1 MSVFL
6 SHFIILTPRTPLSLF
21 SGGHDNTERGYLPTL
36 RKKLEDS
43 LSNEDNGPFEVVVS
57 TKDRHPLEIV

>member
-6 SHFIILTPRTPLSLF
+6 SHFIILTPRTPLFL
-21 SGGHDNTERGYLPTL
+21 GGHDNTERGYLPTL
-36 RKKLEDS
+36 RKKLQDS
-43 LSNEDNGPFEVVVS
+43 LSNEDDGPFEVVVS